1 MKDTRAMAYV
11 NMYGVLGTLENL
23 CAIDAKA
30 KEILAGLKKPV
41 SMCLEV
47 KDGPCCTFHFT
58 REGCRMTEGDAG
70 CTCKMRFASPE
81 KFNNLIDHAKP
92 GLPVKGAVQLLTFL
106 TGPFTKLTD
115 RLTELLRPSPEALRD
130 RAFFEE
136 STILTMY
143 TVAGAIAA
151 LANTDPIARL
161 SASYTVDGDLSLGIK
176 NAVSLTIRVKDHHFT
191 TIKQPCEKPRVIM
204 EFADI
209 DLAHGLFT
217 GTASTLDEMC
227 RGTIYLSGMI
237 SMADN
242 LNRILDRVSLYLA

>member
-1 MKDTRAMAYV
+1 
-11 NMYGVLGTLENL
+11 
-23 CAIDAKA
+23 
-30 KEILAGLKKPV
+30 
-41 SMCLEV
+41 
-47 KDGPCCTFHFT
+47 
-58 REGCRMTEGDAG
+58 MTEGSEG

-81 KFNNLIDHAKP
+81 KFNDLIDHSKP
-92 GLPVKGAVQLLTFL
+92 GLPVKGVGAAAFVPAGAVYKTHE
-106 TGPFTKLTD
+106 P
-115 RLTELLRPSPEALRD
+115 PD
-130 RAFFEE
+130 RASAPLARRPCASGRSFEE

-143 TVAGAIAA
+143 TVAGAISA
-151 LANTDPIARL
+151 LANNDPISRL
-161 SASYTVDGDLSLGIK
+161 SASYTVDGDVSLGIK
-176 NAVSLTIRVKDHHFT
+176 DVVKLTIRVKDHHFT
-191 TIKQPCEKPRVIM
+191 TIKQPSEKPRVIM